1 MQITIERNPDIPDE
15 LDEVNLGLASPQQQQ
30 HDERASTDAS
40 FESAAAG
47 GAASLPTSPG
57 LTSPKDGQGQ
67 RWRKLHFSTVGT
79 PDYIAPEVFLK
90 RGYGCDCDWWSVGV
104 IMYEML
110 VGCPPFYAQDPMAT
124 CRNIIN
130 WRATLA
136 FPEDPPLD
144 PDAMSLMKGL
154 LCDAPDRLKETEIR
168 AHPFFTGLFPA
179 AAAAASCD

>member
-1 MQITIERNPDIPDE
+1 
-15 LDEVNLGLASPQQQQ
+15 
-30 HDERASTDAS
+30 
-40 FESAAAG
+40 
-47 GAASLPTSPG
+47 
-57 LTSPKDGQGQ
+57 
-67 RWRKLHFSTVGT
+67 
-79 PDYIAPEVFLK
+79 
-90 RGYGCDCDWWSVGV
+90 
-104 IMYEML
+104 ML

-179 AAAAASCD
+179 AAAASSCD